1 MLNTIKGVKKDSRIY
16 RCYLKDNCKGL
27 NQLIKNIRSHL
38 KYEIS
43 VMLIFYILDNKE
55 RILKQFEGK

>member
-1 MLNTIKGVKKDSRIY
+1 MLNIIKGVKNDSRIY
-16 RCYLKDNCKGL
+16 HCYLKDNCKGL
-27 NQLIKNIRSHL
+27 NQLIKNIRSGS

>member
-1 MLNTIKGVKKDSRIY
+1 MMTFNE
-16 RCYLKDNCKGL
+16 NCKGL
-27 NQLIKNIRSHL
+27 NQLIKNIRSHS